1 MAQLCVLQGPD
12 LPKMIALTEPEL
24 VLGRQAGVEVRLAGT
39 NISRRHARFV
49 VKGGAVWLE
58 DLGSSNGTFLN
69 GQRIEKRTE
78 LRAADTVR
86 VGNYVFRFEAEAK
99 PDMQIRART
108 VARTTNRELFK
119 ERAAEKVE
127 IILGLAHQLSRS
139 LDFEVLLAKVLHE
152 VLEIF
157 KQADRAAIVML
168 ENEKLVTR
176 ASKART
182 SSGQPA
188 ENFSQSVIRHVIEEG
203 IGVVAEDVGEDERFA
218 GAQSLCSMGI
228 RSLLCVPLTAHQER
242 AFGALLLD
250 RSTPG
255 RPFGMED
262 LNLLATIALQIS
274 VALENAL
281 LHRELVVKE
290 RMDRDLAVARDIQQG
305 FLPTAAPEICVGKA
319 ELYSCVYP
327 ALEVSGDFYDF
338 FAHDHGKLLF
348 AVADVS
354 GKGMPA
360 ALFMTMARAL
370 LRHTS
375 QGIDAPGVIL
385 QRLNNA
391 LANDNPRGLFV
402 TMALGLFDPETG
414 RVELASG
421 GHPLGYVRGAGGR
434 VFEIAG
440 RTGQLLGFDKSES
453 AWPSSE
459 LQLAPGDSLC
469 FYTDG
474 VTEAAAPSGELFGT
488 ARLQELLGAL
498 APAEALPA
506 WAEAIHRRVT
516 AFSGSSV
523 LQDDI
528 TLLLLR
534 RSV

>member
-12 LPKMIALTEPEL
+12 LPKTIALNEPE
-24 VLGRQAGVEVRLAGT
+24 VLFGRQGGVQVKLSGT
-39 NISRRHARFV
+39 NISRRHARLYRQ
-49 VKGGAVWLE
+49 GDSIWIE

-69 GQRIEKRTE
+69 GRRLDKPAE
-78 LRAADTVR
+78 LHPSDSLRL
-86 VGNYVFRFEAEAK
+86 GNYLFRFEVETP
-99 PDMQIRART
+99 PDMTIKART

-139 LDFEVLLAKVLHE
+139 LDLEVLLGRALQVVLG
-152 VLEIF
+152 IF
-157 KQADRAAIVML
+157 PQADRAAIVLL
-168 ENEKLVTR
+168 EEGRLVTR

-182 SSGQPA
+182 NSGVAA
-188 ENFSQSVIRHVIEEG
+188 ENFSQSVIRRVIEEG
-203 IGVVAEDVGEDERFA
+203 IGVVAEDVDADERFA
-218 GAQSLCSMGI
+218 GAQSLCSMGV
-228 RSLLCVPLTAHQER
+228 RSLLCAPLTAHEER
-242 AFGALLLD
+242 AFGALLVD

-255 RPFGMED
+255 RSFGMEE

-274 VALENAL
+274 VALENAQ

-305 FLPTAAPEICVGKA
+305 FLPTTAPEMCAGKA

-338 FAHDHGKLLF
+338 FPHDNGKLLF

-360 ALFMTMARAL
+360 ALFMTMTRAL

-375 QGIDAPGVIL
+375 QGLDSPGLIL

-402 TMALGLFDPETG
+402 TMALGLFDPLSG
-414 RVELASG
+414 ALDLASG
-421 GHPLGYVRGAGGR
+421 GHPLGYVRSANGHVA
-434 VFEIAG
+434 EISSRIG
-440 RTGQLLGFDKSES
+440 PLIGFDKSES
-453 AWPSSE
+453 AWPSST
-459 LQLAPGDSLC
+459 LALAPGDSLC

-474 VTEAAAPSGELFGT
+474 VTEASAPSGELFGP
-488 ARLQELLGAL
+488 ARLQELIGGL
-498 APAEALPA
+498 AAAEPLPA
-506 WAEAIHRRVT
+506 WAEAIHQRVT
-516 AFSGSSV
+516 GFSNSKA

-534 RSV
+534 RAP